1 MHHPHEGRKTQQHC
15 IHSQDLVTAEGRE
28 SASKRCAPTSLCS
41 PPSSRRFP
49 PGTWTELFYGPCSL
63 SEGTQT
69 VSSQTVLG
77 NEPVL
82 RKQKLLRGVLA
93 CSCQSVVCW
102 LLFTMAAALPACYH
116 GAMTKK
122 ECEDLLG
129 KKNKDG
135 AYLIRDSETIQGAM
149 CLCVYK
155 QKVVYTY
162 RLLQSHNGY
171 YTLLT
176 AGGLDETFFKTIDD
190 LIRHYKR
197 KNQGLAM
204 HLRHSVK
211 RKTALLIQPQR
222 ELQAQPSKSP
232 EQRPRRTEREP
243 WRQPDTVPE
252 EEHDYENAPESE
264 YVEVLPD

>member
-1 MHHPHEGRKTQQHC
+1 
-15 IHSQDLVTAEGRE
+15 
-28 SASKRCAPTSLCS
+28 
-41 PPSSRRFP
+41 
-49 PGTWTELFYGPCSL
+49 
-63 SEGTQT
+63 
-69 VSSQTVLG
+69 
-77 NEPVL
+77 
-82 RKQKLLRGVLA
+82 
-93 CSCQSVVCW
+93 
-102 LLFTMAAALPACYH
+102 MAAALPVCYH

-243 WRQPDTVPE
+243 WRQPATVPE
-252 EEHDYENAPESE
+252 EEHDYENAPESD